1 MYYVFYMTERQSML
15 DGLNIQHC
23 SYLFWDFMACSAL
36 KIAAVENGKKGNAE
50 PLPFPLRF
58 PSSPSQRCCS
68 SLRSCKGLEKI
79 GDKPDEAFFK
89 AVFVSYLITTINII
103 MTFSPATSNTLNQQ
117 RNLLIDKLT
126 TEVFLFGS
134 RRTENSPSF
143 SLVSLYSFVGRLG
156 VYSA

>member
-23 SYLFWDFMACSAL
+23 SYLFWGFMACSAL

-79 GDKPDEAFFK
+79 GDKPEEAFFK
-89 AVFVSYLITTINII
+89 AVFVSYLITTI
-103 MTFSPATSNTLNQQ
+103 
-117 RNLLIDKLT
+117 LL
-126 TEVFLFGS
+126 
-134 RRTENSPSF
+134 
-143 SLVSLYSFVGRLG
+143 
-156 VYSA
+156 

>member
-23 SYLFWDFMACSAL
+23 SHLFRDFMAYSAL

-79 GDKPDEAFFK
+79 GDKPEEAFFK
-89 AVFVSYLITTINII
+89 AVFVSYLITTI
-103 MTFSPATSNTLNQQ
+103 
-117 RNLLIDKLT
+117 LL
-126 TEVFLFGS
+126 
-134 RRTENSPSF
+134 
-143 SLVSLYSFVGRLG
+143 
-156 VYSA
+156 